1 MTNKENGLL
10 PDKIYVRAV
19 TNKTLSAVRPDSPIA
34 QAEWTGKLKRTEYIR
49 SDIARAQ
56 PQNVEGDERLQEA
69 FKIADARNDEVKE
82 LDFGTV
88 FWACGIFA
96 DHIRNNPKKEP
107 SGNVNA
113 ELLEALKETQVV
125 MANAFNRIHCLPR
138 TTDTQIASQLDSC
151 LAKAR
156 KAIARAQSNIDNKT
170 GNE

>member
-113 ELLEALKETQVV
+113 ELLEALKYAHSQ
-125 MANAFNRIHCLPR
+125 MQPFCD
-138 TTDTQIASQLDSC
+138 DTIVKQ
-151 LAKAR
+151 
-156 KAIARAQSNIDNKT
+156 AIALAEQKGQSHD
-170 GNE
+170 